1 MRACSPD
8 RQPSGKN
15 PDGSAPPP
23 PVDHLAHFAGRFLDN
38 KATVPAAWG
47 REVQRHPLYCL
58 SCFSYSLVGLFLTVR
73 WQCVSGLFPSLP
85 VLCVRVEGALLL
97 LQVTWAAHWCGVG
110 VRRVGAGAR
119 RHYSMLDARFS
130 RHAAARSDLRPARLR
145 PQGCWS
151 FMADVHA
158 LGRDSDWHVV
168 DRVAATVLT
177 LYQVAARP
185 PTPLPTHTNGNN
197 SPRPPRPRLSR
208 GRATT
213 DSGRRRLHQFSKP
226 FTVTGIGDAN
236 VGLFFASLLAGL
248 YCFRRSAAATR
259 ELDFACTVRWH
270 TLWHASIPAASLFI
284 LFRVCPG

>member
-1 MRACSPD
+1 
-8 RQPSGKN
+8 
-15 PDGSAPPP
+15 
-23 PVDHLAHFAGRFLDN
+23 
-38 KATVPAAWG
+38 
-47 REVQRHPLYCL
+47 
-58 SCFSYSLVGLFLTVR
+58 
-73 WQCVSGLFPSLP
+73 
-85 VLCVRVEGALLL
+85 
-97 LQVTWAAHWCGVG
+97 
-110 VRRVGAGAR
+110 
-119 RHYSMLDARFS
+119 
-130 RHAAARSDLRPARLR
+130 
-145 PQGCWS
+145 
-151 FMADVHA
+151 MADVHA

-185 PTPLPTHTNGNN
+185 PTPLPTHTN
-197 SPRPPRPRLSR
+197 
-208 GRATT
+208 ATT